1 PFIYFLWAVESL
13 KQRIKDLSASFFVF
27 YSGAFPFGTRIFPAL
42 RMDKTKIVAIFV
54 VLCHCV
60 LFTKNAGCFQTS
72 EHRLRAVPNGP
83 EQRIIRIKKHKR
95 HNSYALVSE
104 VVPTGIEPIS

>member
-13 KQRIKDLSASFFVF
+13 KQRIKDLSASFLVF

-54 VLCHCV
+54 VLCHGV
-60 LFTKNAGCFQTS
+60 LLTKNAGCFRAS
-72 EHRLRAVPNGP
+72 EHRLRAIPNGS
-83 EQRIIRIKKHKR
+83 EQRIVHIKKHKR